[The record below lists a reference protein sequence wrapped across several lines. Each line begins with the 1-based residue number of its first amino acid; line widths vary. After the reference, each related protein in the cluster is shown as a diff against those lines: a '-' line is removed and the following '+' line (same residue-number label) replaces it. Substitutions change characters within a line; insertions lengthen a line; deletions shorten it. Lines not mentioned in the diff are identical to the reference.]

1 MFSFNYFYLFQQQQI
16 FIKDKKGEYQ
26 VFQGLVQEE
35 VFHLH
40 KLATNIV
47 CQSSD
52 PEFADKLS
60 RVCEAKQTSADIKKM
75 KALKDTD
82 ATTWPEKFANLYL
95 NFQKNDTGVDKLF
108 FFFSFYHN
116 KIHPTTNYNAI
127 KNKINETR

>member
-1 MFSFNYFYLFQQQQI
+1 
-16 FIKDKKGEYQ
+16 
-26 VFQGLVQEE
+26 
-35 VFHLH
+35 
-40 KLATNIV
+40 
-47 CQSSD
+47 
-52 PEFADKLS
+52 
-60 RVCEAKQTSADIKKM
+60 M